1 MKRIVLLL
9 ATNLAVMLV
18 LSVVAS
24 LFGVNHFLAHR
35 GLHMGALLGFCFVF
49 GFGGAFI
56 SLLLSKSIAKWTT
69 GADVISG
76 HEGPVEGWL
85 IAVVEDLAKK
95 AGIGMP
101 EVAIY
106 EGSAN
111 AFATGFSRDR
121 ALIAVSTGL
130 LRSMDRLQLEA
141 VLAHEVSHVANG
153 DMVTLTL
160 IQGVLNTFVIFLSRV
175 IGYFFDRVLM
185 KNDRDEVGMG
195 YVATVFVLELVFG
208 FLASLLVAAYSRQR
222 EYHADAGAAKLL
234 GSPTSMISALKA
246 LAGQQ
251 DAGLPKALAAFGI
264 RGNRVSALLA
274 SHPSIESR
282 IAALQD

>member
-1 MKRIVLLL
+1 MKRIALLL

-18 LSVVAS
+18 LSMAAS
-24 LFGVNHFLAHR
+24 LLGVSHYLTHR

-56 SLLLSKSIAKWTT
+56 SLLLSKPIAKWTT
-69 GADVISG
+69 GAEVISG
-76 HEGPVEGWL
+76 NEGPVEGWL

-121 ALIAVSTGL
+121 ALVAVSTGL

-141 VLAHEVSHVANG
+141 VLAHEVSHVASG

-175 IGYFFDRVLM
+175 VGYFLDRVLM
-185 KNDRDEVGMG
+185 KNDRDDVGMG

-208 FLASLLVAAYSRQR
+208 LLASLLVAAYSRQR
-222 EYHADAGAAKLL
+222 EYRADAGAAKLL
-234 GSPTSMISALKA
+234 GSPASMVSALKA

-251 DAGLPKALAAFGI
+251 DAGLPKALSAFGI
-264 RGNRVSALLA
+264 RGNRVWALLA

-282 IAALQD
+282 IAALQG